1 VRRGRGFTL
10 LEMMVASVIMSVA
23 VVGMLSGLAG
33 STRNAARLRDYDRV
47 TQLARLRMNDLLV
60 DPAFQPGASVGGTF
74 DPSLTGGLEA
84 GWQARAFDFE
94 QAPPAHKPQAG
105 EMVLDRIVL
114 DIWWMVGSTR
124 RTFSV
129 ETLRRRVVT
138 AAAAGQ

>member
-1 VRRGRGFTL
+1 MRRGRGFTL

-60 DPAFQPGASVGGTF
+60 DPAFRPGAAVGGTF
-74 DPSLTGGLEA
+74 DPSLIGGLEA

-94 QAPPAHKPQAG
+94 QAPPAQSPRREKWFST
-105 EMVLDRIVL
+105 EIVL
-114 DIWWMVGSTR
+114 DIWWMVGEYAAD
-124 RTFSV
+124 V
-129 ETLRRRVVT
+129 QHGDG
-138 AAAAGQ
+138 AAADR